1 MRSLAVAGL
10 VLMSLLAT
18 GCSWL
23 PSLGY
28 KLEINQGNYI
38 TQDMVER
45 LKVGMTRQQVRTVL
59 GSPMI
64 ADIFHAD
71 RWDYVF
77 ELRQRGR
84 RVEHREFVVF
94 FAEDRVVRWEGDE
107 MPQSA
112 AALNR
117 AAGGASGPPPPPNR
131 TLVESIREKLGW

>member
-1 MRSLAVAGL
+1 MRSIAVAG
-10 VLMSLLAT
+10 VLLLSVFAT

-23 PSLGY
+23 PSVAY

-45 LKVGMTRQQVRTVL
+45 LKVGMTRQQVRSVL

-64 ADIFHAD
+64 TDVFHAD
-71 RWDYVF
+71 RWDYVY

-84 RVEHREFVVF
+84 RVEHRQFVVL
-94 FAEDRVVRWEGDE
+94 FADDRLVRWEGDE

-117 AAGGASGPPPPPNR
+117 AAGTTSKVPPPPNT
-131 TLVESIREKLGW
+131 TLFESIREKLGW